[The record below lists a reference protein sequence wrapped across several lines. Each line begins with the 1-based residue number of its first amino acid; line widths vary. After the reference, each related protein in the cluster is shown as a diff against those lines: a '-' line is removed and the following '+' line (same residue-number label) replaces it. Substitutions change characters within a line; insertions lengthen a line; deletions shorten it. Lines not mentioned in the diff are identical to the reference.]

1 MWREPRRQPLILP
14 GRQEISD
21 DQASHSEGGV
31 KKPSEAACNT
41 EIRMIARTA
50 QSAPLM
56 ELFSWRSRSHFQ
68 LASRE
73 LPVCR
78 EVFFA
83 GSASHLLG
91 ERRRGGLLVPTNLL
105 EVVPYILFIKRV
117 LGFPW

>member
-1 MWREPRRQPLILP
+1 
-14 GRQEISD
+14 
-21 DQASHSEGGV
+21 
-31 KKPSEAACNT
+31 
-41 EIRMIARTA
+41 MIARTA

-117 LGFPW
+117 LGFPCFIFVLRPEAGGLRRELFIS